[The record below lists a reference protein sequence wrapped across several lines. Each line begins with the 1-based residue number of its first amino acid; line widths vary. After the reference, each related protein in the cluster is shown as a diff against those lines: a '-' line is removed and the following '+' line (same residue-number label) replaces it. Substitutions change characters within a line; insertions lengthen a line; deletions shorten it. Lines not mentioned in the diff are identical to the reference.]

1 MSEWWTY
8 SLSDF
13 LLFSPRT
20 YHRLFELYNEA
31 VWPAHIAAAALAI
44 ALVISVRRNDGR
56 TVAAILAAT
65 WLWTAWAFHL
75 DRYATINWAAVY
87 FAAAFALQSLLLLW
101 TGVVRNALDLSSPS
115 RTGIALCAFA
125 LFIQP
130 ALAPLLGRPWA
141 QSEIFGLAPDP
152 TAIATL
158 GILLLARRPH
168 GHLLLIPILWCIFTG
183 LTLWTMEQP
192 DALVSPIAAALALA
206 VAAWKTLAPP
216 RKPRDEDHRG

>member
-31 VWPAHIAAAALAI
+31 VWPAHVAAVALAI
-44 ALVISVRRNDGR
+44 AIAISLRRNDGR

-65 WLWTAWAFHL
+65 WLWIAWAYHL
-75 DRYATINWAAVY
+75 DRYATINWTAVY
-87 FAAAFALQSLLLLW
+87 FAAAFAFQSLLLLW
-101 TGVVRNALDLSSPS
+101 TGVVRNALDLSS
-115 RTGIALCAFA
+115 RLRIGLALVAFA
-125 LFIQP
+125 LVIQP
-130 ALAPLLGRPWA
+130 TIALLLGRPWT

-158 GILLLARRPH
+158 GILVMARRPH
-168 GHLLLIPILWCIFTG
+168 WHLLTIPILWCIFTG
-183 LTLWTMEQP
+183 LTLWTMEEP
-192 DALVSPIAAALALA
+192 DALVSPIAATLALA
-206 VAAWKTLAPP
+206 VAAWKTLAPL
-216 RKPRDEDHRG
+216 REPRDENH